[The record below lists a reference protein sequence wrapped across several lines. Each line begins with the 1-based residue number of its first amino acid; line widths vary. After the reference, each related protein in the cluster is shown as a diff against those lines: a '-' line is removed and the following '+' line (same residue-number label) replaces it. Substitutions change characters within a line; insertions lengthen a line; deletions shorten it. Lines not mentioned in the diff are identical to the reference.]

1 MRPKYEVQIQTI
13 WKGEPLIIKAAQNDR
28 DTKVINIR
36 IDSVIHTSFDKCG
49 LNLSTGK
56 KYILSG
62 NILGNKL
69 YVTNCH
75 WHLEWNI
82 ESKRIRRR
90 LRRAEFH
97 CRCLIE
103 PCFTKTSC
111 NNQRNRYTCHWPIKF
126 KPRDCRFR
134 TCQYEAGGCRW
145 SKYIEMDV
153 CKNARGVHRLKYP
166 SHF

>member
-1 MRPKYEVQIQTI
+1 MIICIFKGCSGTRNSVPSGGNFFLDNPIQMKLTVSVRNSEVCPLTMKSYISSYQLMWFSFILVIRVKVKKKLNETRWNQLFIERQSKPFGQMKPKYEVQIQTI

-69 YVTNCH
+69 
-75 WHLEWNI
+75 W
-82 ESKRIRRR
+82 RR
-90 LRRAEFH
+90 LVG
-97 CRCLIE
+97 L
-103 PCFTKTSC
+103 
-111 NNQRNRYTCHWPIKF
+111 
-126 KPRDCRFR
+126 
-134 TCQYEAGGCRW
+134 
-145 SKYIEMDV
+145 
-153 CKNARGVHRLKYP
+153 
-166 SHF
+166 